1 MPKKR
6 TPQLK
11 AAGQLILAIQ
21 KVQNYRAG
29 TKQADEAHAIMN
41 RAHDL
46 HLAASAGNILAV
58 LGRNSVAQYLGA
70 DWVAC
75 HPGVVAAVAAL
86 EAEAYLLAGADA

>member
-1 MPKKR
+1 MPKKK

-11 AAGQLILAIQ
+11 AAGQLVLAIQ

-29 TKQADEAHAIMN
+29 TEQAEQAHVIMN

-46 HLAASAGNILAV
+46 HMAAGAGNILV
-58 LGRNSVAQYLGA
+58 KLGGKSVAQYLGA

-75 HPGVVAAVAAL
+75 HPGVVVAVAAL
-86 EAEAYLLAGADA
+86 EAEV

>member
-1 MPKKR
+1 MPKQK

-11 AAGQLILAIQ
+11 AAGRLILAIQ
-21 KVQNYRAG
+21 KVENYRAG
-29 TKQADEAHAIMN
+29 TEQAHEAHVVMN

-46 HLAASAGNILAV
+46 HMAAGAGSILAV
-58 LGRNSVAQYLGA
+58 LGGKSIAQYLGA

-86 EAEAYLLAGADA
+86 EDEV